1 MMNIPMI
8 NTVATGQNINRMRID
23 AGMTVRD
30 MQEVFGFTTPQAIY
44 KWIHGAAMPTIDN
57 MLILADMFDVT
68 IDEIIAVDRITVKYG

>member
-8 NTVATGQNINRMRID
+8 NTVATGQNINRMRIE